1 MENQSLSDAGIRERY
16 DLQQLIRKN
25 PQAFFA
31 DMKEKILLIGE
42 ELCPTDVVDDR
53 VDLLAV
59 DKNGAAVIIELKRGN
74 NRLHL
79 LQSLAYAAM
88 ISDRQPQ
95 YLIDTLSSF
104 EHISPEEAKEKV
116 ESFLDEELSSLNQK
130 QRIILLAEDFDY
142 EVLATAQWLTDKY
155 GLDIRCYQLNLATD
169 GKMEFLSCT
178 CIYPAPELREHAVP
192 RGRHGESSSKWSNW
206 DTALEAMEHL
216 ASKEFFRR
224 EVEAGCEN
232 NLNRR
237 TLVYRLNGKRRF
249 FVKARK
255 QKAYVWQ
262 RGRFADDLSF
272 WKKKLTSELEIEPVD
287 DGKCLRF
294 YIATEEDF
302 QHFKQCILNELA
314 QIEFISSDD
323 LEGIPQQD

>member
-1 MENQSLSDAGIRERY
+1 MDNPSLGDAGIWERN

-25 PQAFFA
+25 PQAFFK
-31 DMKEKILLIGE
+31 DMKEEILLIGE

-53 VDLLAV
+53 IDLLAV

-79 LQSLAYAAM
+79 LQSLTYAAM

-130 QRIILLAEDFDY
+130 QRIVLLAEDFDY
-142 EVLATAQWLTDKY
+142 EVLATAEWLTDKY
-155 GLDIRCYQLNLATD
+155 DLDIRCYQLNLATD

-178 CIYPAPELREHAVP
+178 CIYPAPELRQHAVR
-192 RGRHGESSSKWSNW
+192 RGRHGDSKWVNW
-206 DTALEAMEHL
+206 NTALEAIEHL

-232 NLNRR
+232 NLNKRS
-237 TLVYRLNGKRRF
+237 LVYRLDGKRRF
-249 FVKARK
+249 FVAVRTKNT
-255 QKAYVWQ
+255 YVWQ
-262 RGRFADDLSF
+262 KGRFTNDISF
-272 WKKKLTSELEIEPVD
+272 WKKRLDSPLEIEPVND
-287 DGKCLRF
+287 AKSLRF
-294 YIATEEDF
+294 YLTTTNDF
-302 QHFKQCILNELA
+302 KSFKQAIVEELPKIKFLNDDK
-314 QIEFISSDD
+314 IEHMD
-323 LEGIPQQD
+323 G